1 LAVLPYTEYPLI
13 VQFAG
18 GVTPDQLT
26 PIALDDVAVAVTPV
40 GAEGTAVH
48 DAPPLCV
55 SMLAWF
61 DAAELPNESVA
72 STT

>member
-18 GVTPDQLT
+18 GVTADQLT

-40 GAEGTAVH
+40 GAEGTAEQLAAWVS
-48 DAPPLCV
+48 ALCW
-55 SMLAWF
+55 AE
-61 DAAELPNESVA
+61 AADEPYA
-72 STT
+72 STASTL